1 MALPKSLLALLAAL
15 LALLLAGCSGG
26 VDTDDTD
33 GDGDADE
40 LEGGGEVN
48 DDDDSNDAP
57 GAALGVMLVV
67 LGLAAFIRRKA

>member
-1 MALPKSLLALLAAL
+1 MALPKPILALLAL

-40 LEGGGEVN
+40 IEGGGEID

-57 GAALGVMLVV
+57 GAALGAMLVV